1 MRTAL
6 SALRDYLPPLLVHL
20 VIGVPAAL
28 AVLCTR
34 WYIAYGHCEYDDL
47 GRRDL
52 DGCTYD
58 QIENSEFVLIAL
70 ILIGTFVLLLLLLFD
85 VLRPLYSGRPLK
97 PRLLT
102 LPAVLIPYTAYV
114 TNGGW

>member
-6 SALRDYLPPLLVHL
+6 SALRGCLAPLLVHL
-20 VIGVPAAL
+20 LIGVPAAL
-28 AVLCTR
+28 AILCTR

-47 GRRDL
+47 DRRDL

-58 QIENSEFVLIAL
+58 QIENGGFALIAM
-70 ILIGTFVLLLLLLFD
+70 ILFGTLVLLLLLLFD
-85 VLRPLYSGRPLK
+85 VLRPLYRGRPLA
-97 PRLLT
+97 PRLWT
-102 LPAVLIPYTAYV
+102 LPALLIPYVVYV

>member
-1 MRTAL
+1 MRSVP
-6 SALRDYLPPLLVHL
+6 SALRGYLPPLLVHL
-20 VIGVPAAL
+20 LIGVPAAL
-28 AVLCTR
+28 AILCMR
-34 WYIAYGHCEYDDL
+34 WYIAYGHCDYDDL

-58 QIENSEFVLIAL
+58 QIENGSFVLIGL
-70 ILIGTFVLLLLLLFD
+70 TLIGVLVVLLLLLFD
-85 VLRPLYSGRPLK
+85 VLRPLYAGRPLK

-102 LPAVLIPYTAYV
+102 LPAVLVPYTVYV